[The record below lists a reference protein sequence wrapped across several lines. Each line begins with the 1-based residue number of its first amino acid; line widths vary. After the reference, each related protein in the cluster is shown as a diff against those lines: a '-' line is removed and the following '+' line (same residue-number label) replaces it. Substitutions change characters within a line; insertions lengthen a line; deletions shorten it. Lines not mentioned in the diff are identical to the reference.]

1 MKKIVLNIDKGS
13 SRMAQHAHIGNCC
26 RHHMKVL
33 PGYGDKNFR
42 FPDDQTLV
50 ANALARIEKRYGTE
64 AAIEAAGHEGDSA
77 KSASKSDKAEVE
89 AGLFGHEPVKNA
101 HSHGSKPDTTGRGTF
116 RTRGIIKA
124 EMKQPIR
131 TGSGI
136 RFDRTFVPG
145 LPTHGIVDRQKVITK
160 LPDAEQRQMD
170 GTVFL
175 VSSALAIIQ
184 DQGKNNAIVA
194 ELFDPLAG
202 AVNWAREHM
211 PAKYQ
216 QAIASLSAQLDKL
229 QQLYLA
235 ALPRVLA
242 VLAAQNPDVDPKK
255 LEDAAVEVLNEELVQ
270 ILTVLRIW
278 TDAFA
283 QRRDG
288 MYKQLEAVIYTVE
301 TAFKQQTHSDGA
313 NAADIHTVVFQ
324 VGNVFVARFSN
335 QGPATFPG
343 TRGPIGA
350 HAIEVRHDQRN
361 QTALSL
367 VLFTHEF
374 RHDIWA
380 DVEGLAAEETHAVIS
395 QVQEAFTKG
404 EFKFSAEK
412 VNFGRNQFDTIDIIC
427 KMIADN
433 IGEID
438 ADIAG
443 GVLQSGPAFLY
454 NMVPMFAAY
463 NSEPG
468 ADGIFKSNRLIRAS
482 SFYELSKEHGQVSLD
497 FLPHPPDY
505 IRAYI
510 VAAALEEIGFNAEA
524 EECRR
529 LADQAVGSPLPSYI
543 AWGDVEGK
551 SKAVIKIAFSDLKQ
565 VAPVI
570 ARAIIR
576 TKMKSLGGKSMFD
589 IVNWNRHRQDKVDL
603 LTKLL
608 MNGSSELPAEKG
620 DMFATYIAAAAT
632 MAFWG
637 LCKSGVRPLVAAAS
651 VEENALKMIF
661 TARDREEAAEL
672 AKANVH
678 EAHGPCN
685 CGRHPEAA
693 APAQA
698 TPPAAPAAA
707 ATAKPAHDGS
717 ESGVETGET
726 DEVE

>member
-1 MKKIVLNIDKGS
+1 
-13 SRMAQHAHIGNCC
+13 
-26 RHHMKVL
+26 
-33 PGYGDKNFR
+33 
-42 FPDDQTLV
+42 V
-50 ANALARIEKRYGTE
+50 AR
-64 AAIEAAGHEGDSA
+64 
-77 KSASKSDKAEVE
+77 
-89 AGLFGHEPVKNA
+89 
-101 HSHGSKPDTTGRGTF
+101 RGTF

-124 EMKQPIR
+124 IVR
-131 TGSGI
+131 TGSQI
-136 RFDRTFVPG
+136 RFDHTFVPG
-145 LPTHGIVDRQKVITK
+145 LPTQGIVDRQKVITK
-160 LPDAEQRQMD
+160 LPEAEQRHMD
-170 GTVFL
+170 GTLFL

-184 DQGKNNAIVA
+184 DEGKNNAIVA

-216 QAIASLSAQLDKL
+216 QAIASLAAQLDKL
-229 QQLYLA
+229 KELYLE

-242 VLAAQNPDVDPKK
+242 VLSAQNPDVDPKK

-301 TAFKQQTHSDGA
+301 TAFKQQTHSDGDKSE
-313 NAADIHTVVFQ
+313 NIHTVVFQ
-324 VGNVFVARFSN
+324 IGNVFVARFSN

-380 DVEGLAAEETHAVIS
+380 DVEGLAAEETHAVIA
-395 QVQEAFTKG
+395 QVQEAFSKG

-454 NMVPMFAAY
+454 NMVPMFASF

-482 SFYELSKEHGQVSLD
+482 SYYELSKEHGQTSLD

-510 VAAALEEIGFNAEA
+510 VAAALDEIGFKAEA
-524 EECRR
+524 EECRH
-529 LADQAVGSPLPSYI
+529 LADQAVGSPLPQYI
-543 AWGDVEGK
+543 TWGDVEGK
-551 SKAVIKIAFSDLKQ
+551 SKAVIKIAFADLKQ

-576 TKMKSLGGKSMFD
+576 TKMKSLGGMCMFD

-603 LTKLL
+603 LTKML
-608 MNGSSELPAEKG
+608 MNGQSELPTDKG
-620 DMFATYIAAAAT
+620 DIFATYIASAAT

-661 TARDREEAAEL
+661 TARDREEAAEE
-672 AKANVH
+672 AKAV
-678 EAHGPCN
+678 AHAPHGNCN
-685 CGRHPEAA
+685 CGRHPEEADAA
-693 APAQA
+693 VTA
-698 TPPAAPAAA
+698 TPAAPA
-707 ATAKPAHDGS
+707 TAPASKAAHDEGEEPEVGEHVEGS
-717 ESGVETGET
+717 EHE
-726 DEVE
+726 